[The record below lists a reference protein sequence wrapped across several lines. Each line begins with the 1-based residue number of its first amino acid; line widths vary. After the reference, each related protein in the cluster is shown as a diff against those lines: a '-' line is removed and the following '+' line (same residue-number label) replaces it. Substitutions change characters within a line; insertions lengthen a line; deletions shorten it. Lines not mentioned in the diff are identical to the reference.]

1 MTDDPIVL
9 RTPVL
14 VVPSKQDPHKFVLIT
29 RVLSWLTGAL
39 MTIALVVALMSIT
52 AERNDLRDKL
62 GKESQELVCRTVAAV
77 DVTKT
82 IAARDNTLSRALIA
96 ATSGEADEL
105 TRLIVELRQQ
115 TTAVDQAIKAEET
128 SLLKCASL

>member
-96 ATSGEADEL
+96 ATSGEAEEL
-105 TRLIVELRQQ
+105 TRLIVELRLQ
-115 TTAVDQAIKAEET
+115 TTAVDQAIKEEE
-128 SLLKCASL
+128 SALLKCASL